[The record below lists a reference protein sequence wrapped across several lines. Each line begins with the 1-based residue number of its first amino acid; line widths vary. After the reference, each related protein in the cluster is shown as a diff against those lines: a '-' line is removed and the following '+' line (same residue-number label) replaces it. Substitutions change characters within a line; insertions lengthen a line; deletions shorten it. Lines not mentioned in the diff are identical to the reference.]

1 MIKCDA
7 ENFRIIHEILL
18 SLLLHQES
26 IQISEKFHIM
36 NLCLSM
42 NGIQCSKLKYIASIM
57 KIKHYNVIKIELFEY
72 KNNSLRPWQFDL
84 LKYLDKTNLKMHE
97 SLYIVKRKPVKK
109 RHLFSQWCFYPSC
122 ESFSPN
128 NVSRMNWNSL
138 LMWKTVKI
146 NCRYNW

>member
-72 KNNSLRPWQFDL
+72 KNNSLRP
-84 LKYLDKTNLKMHE
+84 
-97 SLYIVKRKPVKK
+97 
-109 RHLFSQWCFYPSC
+109 
-122 ESFSPN
+122 
-128 NVSRMNWNSL
+128 
-138 LMWKTVKI
+138 
-146 NCRYNW
+146 